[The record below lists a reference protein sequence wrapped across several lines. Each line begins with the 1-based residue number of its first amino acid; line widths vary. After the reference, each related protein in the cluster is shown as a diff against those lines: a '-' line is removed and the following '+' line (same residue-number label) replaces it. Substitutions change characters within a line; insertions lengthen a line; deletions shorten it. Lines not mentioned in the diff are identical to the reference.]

1 MDLERQ
7 KRGERVNKAEQG
19 EEEKRTC
26 ERQKV
31 TEGYF

>member
-7 KRGERVNKAEQG
+7 KRGARVDKAEQG
-19 EEEKRTC
+19 EEEEGTC

-31 TEGYF
+31 TQGYF